1 MLLKFFKQ
9 GEAGDTGPCEDDII
23 LPSCIPAQAP
33 GHHAMELGLV
43 LQSIQAIWAT
53 TFLQVDIDLERKC
66 TEVRQSKAT
75 WAIAEAAGHIGA
87 ENTRKLPQCLISLV
101 QS

>member
-1 MLLKFFKQ
+1 MATGQTLLLKFFKQ

-23 LPSCIPAQAP
+23 LPSRVPAQAA

-75 WAIAEAAGHIGA
+75 WTIA
-87 ENTRKLPQCLISLV
+87 
-101 QS
+101 